1 MQTKREIHELV
12 DRLPESETGAA
23 ARYLEFLLAHDEA
36 AIDPG
41 MLKRI
46 DEARARRGPG
56 IPARMFHPP
65 RHTKPNPISG
75 HPKEL
80 LAADERR

>member
-1 MQTKREIHELV
+1 MQTKQEIHELV

-41 MLKRI
+41 TQRI
-46 DEARARRGPG
+46 IGRG
-56 IPARMFHPP
+56 
-65 RHTKPNPISG
+65 
-75 HPKEL
+75 
-80 LAADERR
+80 

>member
-1 MQTKREIHELV
+1 MQTRREIHELV

-56 IPARMFHPP
+56 MASPVGAPRAAQRRSRTTPP
-65 RHTKPNPISG
+65 SAPGPT
-75 HPKEL
+75 
-80 LAADERR
+80 